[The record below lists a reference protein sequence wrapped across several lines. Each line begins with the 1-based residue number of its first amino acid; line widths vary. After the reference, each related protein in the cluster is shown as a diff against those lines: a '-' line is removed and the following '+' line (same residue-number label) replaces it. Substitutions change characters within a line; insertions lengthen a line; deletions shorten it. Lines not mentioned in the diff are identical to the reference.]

1 MKRATVILLVVIL
14 IGFGL
19 RVWNLASQSIWWD
32 EAFTV
37 QMTSH
42 GPENLWQMLLTGDRN
57 PPLYFVSAALWGS
70 VAGWSEFSLRFLSV
84 IWGVIGLGF
93 LFNLTKRLFGTHAGI
108 WALAVAAVSPAL
120 VVYSQEARMYSAFFA
135 LTAATL
141 YFGIRFL
148 DLRNQ
153 KSAWSFL
160 LCEAAL
166 LLTHYF
172 AIPVVATINFFV
184 LIVLL
189 RKRANLVAYL
199 KWIGG
204 QVLAALP
211 MIMWVLIVASTPGSL
226 TLAHEPPPNELEFA
240 RQVVELWMTSV
251 RDLNGAQSAVVLP
264 VIGLVAVAVIGA
276 SLANRRSVQLVLA
289 FSAVI
294 LVLAFVLTGVLTSFH
309 PRYLLSYSI
318 PLFALIGGALS
329 NLRFNLRHTSIIG
342 GWVAGG
348 VALLLTVWVLVNGW
362 GTATS
367 PAYAKDDARGVAAYL
382 KQNAAADDVVLVEA
396 NDYTLNYYNHGLAQ
410 TKMITAATEAEAF
423 KQLSEMIGDAK
434 RVWLPHWTV
443 STQDPR
449 GYWRFLLEQSGS
461 MQDWTS
467 YHGYELY
474 RYEMQSPLH
483 EPVVDRDVS
492 PAQGLAYIDKWSGVD
507 GQGADGALTFAVQW
521 PHSGSVDNTVSMRL
535 LDSKGIPIS
544 SADVPLLDENG
555 KPAWMTLPD
564 HPIVNYY
571 VLPIPA
577 GTPPLTFTLTA
588 HLYAIESR
596 RSPDA
601 ISEGTSFNVDKQL
614 GIARLPRRMDTT
626 DPYRT
631 LSGYQQQTPS
641 SHEVASG
648 LELEAFA
655 LGDKSPSPQQP
666 IDVTLRWRKTGS
678 SSNIMPHLRLIQ
690 GDRVWADVGSDL
702 FERDYPIERWAD
714 GETVIDRLKIVYPP
728 VLGEMQLQ
736 IGQGDH
742 WITLAP
748 LSLDTSPLK
757 FEPPSMQHTQSATFD
772 DLAELL
778 GYDLESDSIAPDHP
792 LDLTLYWRTLNVE
805 PITTTYTVFAQ
816 LIAPDGH
823 LVAQHDAPPYPSTT
837 AWVPGE
843 IISDR
848 HTLKIVDPTYR
859 GPVTLIVGWY
869 NSATIVRVPVKGG
882 GDFVTLA
889 TPIRVEDK

>member
-1 MKRATVILLVVIL
+1 MKRATVIILVVIL

-42 GPENLWQMLLTGDRN
+42 GPDNLWQMLLTGDRN
-57 PPLYFVSAALWGS
+57 PPLYFVSAAIWGS
-70 VAGWSEFSLRFLSV
+70 VAGWGEFSLRFLSV
-84 IWGVIGLGF
+84 AWGVIGLAF
-93 LFNLTKRLFGTHAGI
+93 LFNLTKRLFGTQAGI

-120 VVYSQEARMYSAFFA
+120 VVYSQEARMYSGFFA

-240 RQVVELWMTSV
+240 RQVVVLWMTSV

-329 NLRFNLRHTSIIG
+329 RLRFNRRHTSIIG

-382 KQNAAADDVVLVEA
+382 KQNAAADDVILVEA

-410 TKMITAATEAEAF
+410 TKMITATTEADAF

-434 RVWLPHWTV
+434 RVWLPHWAV

-474 RYEMQSPLH
+474 RYDMQSALREPTLDADVLH
-483 EPVVDRDVS
+483 IP
-492 PAQGLAYIDKWSGVD
+492 GLFVGKWSGVE
-507 GQGADGALTFAVQW
+507 GQGSDGALTFAVEW
-521 PHSGSVDNTVSMRL
+521 RVPATVDLPLNASVRLIDASGERLSSVDAPVLANAGNVKNQ
-535 LDSKGIPIS
+535 LDITRP
-544 SADVPLLDENG
+544 
-555 KPAWMTLPD
+555 TL
-564 HPIVNYY
+564 NYY
-571 VLPIPA
+571 VLPVPP
-577 GTPPLTFTLTA
+577 GTPPLVYTLTVQA
-588 HLYAIESR
+588 YTG
-596 RSPDA
+596 
-601 ISEGTSFNVDKQL
+601 SEVVGEYMLGT
-614 GIARLPRRMDTT
+614 IRLPRRMETN

-631 LSGYQQQTPS
+631 LDSYWYVLDQEVSPGLRLESFSGSGATRAGVEPLANV
-641 SHEVASG
+641 HVA
-648 LELEAFA
+648 
-655 LGDKSPSPQQP
+655 
-666 IDVTLRWRKTGS
+666 LRWRKTGGAA
-678 SSNIMPHLRLIQ
+678 NVMPHLRLIQ
-690 GDRVWADVGSDL
+690 RDRVWADVSSDL
-702 FERDYPIERWAD
+702 FARDYPIEQWAD

-772 DLAELL
+772 DLAEFL
-778 GYDLESDSIAPDHP
+778 GYDLKADSIAADRP